1 MSSFINFLNSGLTG
15 SAERQKAISENI
27 ANVDTPRYQRR
38 DVDFQ
43 KVLREKLDG
52 KDSLE
57 MSVTDKRHLLRGA
70 PGGTGDMKPARTNF
84 RNDGNNV
91 DVDVEMAELS
101 KNNIYYNTLL
111 QRAKDRFGMLNEV
124 IRSGGE

>member
-1 MSSFINFLNSGLTG
+1 MNSFINFLQSGLTG

-38 DVDFQ
+38 DFDFQ
-43 KVLREKLDG
+43 KVLQEQLQS
-52 KDSLE
+52 KDKPD
-57 MSVTDKRHLLRGA
+57 MKVTDKSHLHSSPRA
-70 PGGTGDMKPARTNF
+70 TGDMHAARTRV

-91 DVDVEMAELS
+91 DIDVEMAEMA

-111 QRAKDRFGMLNEV
+111 QRAGDRFGMLNEV
-124 IRSGGE
+124 IGRGGG